1 MIENGLTQS
10 AKVMTWWPPTSSR
23 EKMNE
28 HWGSLEEASKK
39 LQYCEG
45 KNQNGWSFITS

>member
-1 MIENGLTQS
+1 MIENSLTQS
-10 AKVMTWWPPTSSR
+10 AKVVTRWPLTSLR

-39 LQYCEG
+39 LQYCEDE
-45 KNQNGWSFITS
+45 NQNEWSFITF